1 MVWLYYIYQEKRRKK
16 MNNEIKNNWFVTNY
30 NGELIGHDMSETA
43 AKMLASQMQDEEP
56 DQEWEAMN

>member
-1 MVWLYYIYQEKRRKK
+1 